1 MGSGTEF
8 HRSWYEKNRTFILK
22 KYKHLFFDL
31 DGTLWDLQSNT
42 RTALVK
48 LFEIYASETA
58 GVNFEQFYKAYHHH
72 NDRVWALYREGKIEK
87 EILRTIRFH
96 RAFEEMGM
104 TPSEHFI
111 ESFSEEFLNISPRQP
126 KTLEGAHEL
135 LQHCSG
141 RYTMHIITNGFIEVQ
156 GHKMEAAALTPY
168 FTEIINSEH
177 CGVRKPHPGI
187 FEYALKKA
195 GATVEE
201 SLMIGD
207 DWDADILGAR
217 DFGMDQV
224 YLTTTED
231 MMNKINADS
240 GHAPRRHNY
249 KATYTI
255 SSLRELQAIL

>member
-1 MGSGTEF
+1 MVGSAEL
-8 HRSWYEKNRTFILK
+8 HCAWHEKNRTLVLK

-42 RTALVK
+42 RTALEQLFK
-48 LFEIYASETA
+48 LYASETA
-58 GVNFEQFYKAYHHH
+58 SIDFEQFYKAYHHH
-72 NDRVWALYREGKIEK
+72 NDQVWALYREGKIEK
-87 EILRTIRFH
+87 SVLRTVRFQ
-96 RAFEEMGM
+96 RAFEDMGI
-104 TPSEHFI
+104 TPTEHFI
-111 ESFSEEFLNISPRQP
+111 ESFSAEFLEICPRQP

-135 LQHCSG
+135 LEYCKG

-156 GHKMEAAALTPY
+156 GHKMEAAQLTPY

-177 CGVRKPHPGI
+177 CGVRKPNPGI
-187 FEYALKKA
+187 FEYALQKT

-217 DFGMDQV
+217 NFGMDQV
-224 YLTTTED
+224 YLTTTEEL
-231 MMNKINADS
+231 INSIHAEA
-240 GHAPRRHNY
+240 GHAPLRHNY

-255 SSLRELQAIL
+255 SSLKELQSIL